1 MNELKIYVDGQLVP
15 AAEASVSVFDSAFNF
30 ADGVFEGIRV
40 YGGAIFRLDEHVR
53 RLFDSARALSLD
65 VGRSEE
71 DFKAEIVGWLG
82 ANEVRDD
89 FHFRPIVTR
98 GVRFPPRLDPGFCEG
113 GPTTVF
119 VGGPIADTPPTGTR
133 VVVSSVRRPSPDVFD
148 SRIKSINY
156 GPNLLARIEAVRQG
170 ADDAVM
176 LDSAGYLAEAT
187 VANVFVVKEGA
198 LLTPW
203 PKACLAG
210 ITRAEVMKLARAADL
225 DVAERDLTP
234 TELLN
239 ADEAFLTGTGAEI
252 KPVVEVNGQPIGA
265 GVSGAVTLELQ
276 ERYRA
281 LVRAEGVPIA

>member
-1 MNELKIYVDGQLVP
+1 
-15 AAEASVSVFDSAFNF
+15 
-30 ADGVFEGIRV
+30 
-40 YGGAIFRLDEHVR
+40 
-53 RLFDSARALSLD
+53 
-65 VGRSEE
+65 
-71 DFKAEIVGWLG
+71 
-82 ANEVRDD
+82 
-89 FHFRPIVTR
+89 
-98 GVRFPPRLDPGFCEG
+98 
-113 GPTTVF
+113 
-119 VGGPIADTPPTGTR
+119 
-133 VVVSSVRRPSPDVFD
+133 
-148 SRIKSINY
+148 
-156 GPNLLARIEAVRQG
+156 
-170 ADDAVM
+170 M